1 MASIIKTDNIQK
13 VSDDS
18 NIIKKCGSTTTV
30 GSGAGNTITVD
41 GATITIGRCGGTVA
55 LASGATQTGFGQ
67 ASSSVEYCTTVK
79 TSPFTATSGKGF
91 LVNTAGGAVTVTL
104 PSSPTVGNV
113 VAIKDYGAD
122 AYNNNITIGRN
133 GSNIEGKALDFEINR
148 SSRAVSL
155 LYADATKGWL
165 VIDDGRKETI
175 AEGGNFIAAT
185 GGTILTCG
193 DFKTHVFTGDGEFL
207 VTAAGNPC
215 GATTLDYAVVAGG
228 GAGSTGS
235 HGGGGGAGGFRL
247 SNGYSSPNV
256 GPACLAAG
264 SGLAAFQGSF
274 PISIGAGGT
283 FNAPTSLGDPGTPT
297 VFHTF
302 TGAGGGRGGNSSSP
316 TYRGA
321 SGGSGGGGCSR
332 GSPGAGTGNTPPTV
346 PPQGNDGGGGNYAP
360 PNYPTGGGGGAG
372 AAGAN
377 SAGGDGGFVPDSYF
391 GPTAPTYGTPGPT
404 GSSRYFA
411 GGGGGSK
418 YATPGVGGTGGA
430 GGGGTGQNPPAPG
443 PGAPTPGTVNT
454 GGGGAGGSSPRSS
467 CAGNG
472 GSGIVFIRYKFQ

>member
-104 PSSPTVGNV
+104 PSSPTAGNV

-346 PPQGNDGGGGNYAP
+346 PPQGNDGGMEIMLLQIIQLVVAV
-360 PNYPTGGGGGAG
+360 AL
-372 AAGAN
+372 
-377 SAGGDGGFVPDSYF
+377 VQLEEILMEEM
-391 GPTAPTYGTPGPT
+391 
-404 GSSRYFA
+404 
-411 GGGGGSK
+411 
-418 YATPGVGGTGGA
+418 VGLYLILILVQQHLHMEHQA
-430 GGGGTGQNPPAPG
+430 QQVQVDILLVVVEE
-443 PGAPTPGTVNT
+443 VNMQQQELVEM
-454 GGGGAGGSSPRSS
+454 AELVVVEQVKVLLHL
-467 CAGNG
+467 A
-472 GSGIVFIRYKFQ
+472 QELLHLEQ